1 METVRRRAR
10 AVVAA
15 AGVLGGITLSVAG
28 NGQSQPTNP
37 YWIDHISVCR
47 DPCPSME
54 FENCRCI
61 KLQPVIVV
69 GE

>member
-1 METVRRRAR
+1 MCNNRRLAQFSI
-10 AVVAA
+10 A
-15 AGVLGGITLSVAG
+15 VAG
-28 NGQSQPTNP
+28 ALAALVLSAKGDAQSEPLNP

-47 DPCPSME
+47 DLCPSME

-61 KLQPVIVV
+61 KLKPIVVV